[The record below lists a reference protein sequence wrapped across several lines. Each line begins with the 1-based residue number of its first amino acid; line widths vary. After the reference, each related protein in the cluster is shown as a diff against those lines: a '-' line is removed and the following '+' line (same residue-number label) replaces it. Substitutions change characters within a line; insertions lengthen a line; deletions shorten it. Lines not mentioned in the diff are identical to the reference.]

1 MSTEIN
7 LDLELPVFSSQLEKI
22 LPHRYP
28 FLLIDRWLEVSG
40 GSVENRTG
48 RKVKALKNL
57 TNNEAF
63 FQGHFPGNPIMPG
76 VLSLE
81 ALAQTSALCAY
92 IPLADKNYEFYI
104 VSADKVRF
112 RRQIVPGDQLEL
124 EVEVLKDRKRM
135 ILFQGKAFVDGEL
148 ATEAQFMAQVLVKDK
163 KVN

>member
-7 LDLELPVFSSQLEKI
+7 LDMELPVFSSQLETI

-40 GSVENRTG
+40 GTVENRTG
-48 RKVKALKNL
+48 RKVKAIKNL
-57 TNNEAF
+57 TCNEAF

-124 EVEVLKDRKRM
+124 EVEVIKDRKRM

-163 KVN
+163 

>member
-1 MSTEIN
+1 MTQIKASTGKTFPI
-7 LDLELPVFSSQLEKI
+7 DVQRIKELI
-22 LPHRYP
+22 PHRYP
-28 FLLIDRWLEVSG
+28 FLLVDLIKSLVPNESAVGVKNVSI
-40 GSVENRTG
+40 
-48 RKVKALKNL
+48 
-57 TNNEAF
+57 NESF